1 MTEKISVI
9 ISVYNTKKYLKK
21 CLESIIK
28 DDYKELEILVIDD
41 HSEESSFDLIEKI
54 NDKRIKYIYKEKN
67 VGLSIIKQYGL
78 DIAKGKYVIFIDSDD
93 YIEKNS
99 IKRMYD
105 NIKKYKA
112 DISICDMV
120 YVYPNKMYKFT
131 KNKVVKLFNRKEA
144 MKALYLDRGITF
156 SLSNKL
162 FKKEL
167 FKGLY
172 INDINRDTKYQ
183 EYKEQVKIDVEA
195 VRDKVDVLMVA
206 MHWGVEYT
214 HTPTDYQIDSAEF
227 LAENDVDIVI
237 GTHPH
242 VIQPV
247 TWIDDT
253 LVFYS
258 LGNFVS
264 AQLQNQNYNKM
275 VGLMSSL
282 TITKTV
288 KGDKVDIT
296 IGNVENELIFTSYNA
311 STWRNFKVVPFSN
324 ENIGKYL
331 SNYKSVY
338 ETYKA
343 VVQKMD
349 ESMVVVPVFE

>member
-21 CLESIIK
+21 CLESIIV

-41 HSEESSFDLIEKI
+41 HSEESSFDLIKKI

-172 INDINRDTKYQ
+172 INDIKLAEDNNII
-183 EYKEQVKIDVEA
+183 YKVFDRVNKVVYDPFGGYYYVQRKDSVSHQSKIDNYRIKSNKKA
-195 VRDKVDVLMVA
+195 
-206 MHWGVEYT
+206 
-214 HTPTDYQIDSAEF
+214 ISF
-227 LAENDVDIVI
+227 LE
-237 GTHPH
+237 
-242 VIQPV
+242 
-247 TWIDDT
+247 
-253 LVFYS
+253 
-258 LGNFVS
+258 
-264 AQLQNQNYNKM
+264 K
-275 VGLMSSL
+275 
-282 TITKTV
+282 
-288 KGDKVDIT
+288 
-296 IGNVENELIFTSYNA
+296 
-311 STWRNFKVVPFSN
+311 
-324 ENIGKYL
+324 KYP
-331 SNYKSVY
+331 
-338 ETYKA
+338 ETYSYGINIYILSLMGAYSRTSDNKYYEEI
-343 VVQKMD
+343 KKYKK
-349 ESMVVVPVFE
+349 SMKFSALSFERKIQFIILIINKKLYLKVMNKYYSYVNKRYN

>member
-21 CLESIIK
+21 CLESIIV

-41 HSEESSFDLIEKI
+41 HSEESSFDLIKKI

-67 VGLSIIKQYGL
+67 VGLSKVKQYGL

-105 NIKKYKA
+105 NIRKYKA

-172 INDINRDTKYQ
+172 INDIKLAEDNNIIYKVFDRVNKAVYDPFGGYYYVQRKDSVSHRSDIDDYRIKSNKKAISFLEKRYRDTYCYGINIYILSLMGAYSRTSDNKYY
-183 EYKEQVKIDVEA
+183 EEIKKYKKSMKFSALSFERKIQFIILIINEKLYL
-195 VRDKVDVLMVA
+195 KVMNK
-206 MHWGVEYT
+206 Y
-214 HTPTDYQIDSAEF
+214 Y
-227 LAENDVDIVI
+227 
-237 GTHPH
+237 
-242 VIQPV
+242 
-247 TWIDDT
+247 
-253 LVFYS
+253 
-258 LGNFVS
+258 
-264 AQLQNQNYNKM
+264 NYVNKR
-275 VGLMSSL
+275 
-282 TITKTV
+282 
-288 KGDKVDIT
+288 
-296 IGNVENELIFTSYNA
+296 YN
-311 STWRNFKVVPFSN
+311 
-324 ENIGKYL
+324 
-331 SNYKSVY
+331 
-338 ETYKA
+338 
-343 VVQKMD
+343 
-349 ESMVVVPVFE
+349 